1 MLLVNKQGGGGL
13 INIREV
19 VKTKVMITP
28 SKLLLN
34 DSLWWIENDYQTN
47 LGKKTTK
54 YTISHLQS
62 PTVRVSFADLWID
75 TRLFV
80 YVLEKRLK

>member
-13 INIREV
+13 VNIREV
-19 VKTKVMITP
+19 VK
-28 SKLLLN
+28 
-34 DSLWWIENDYQTN
+34 IENDYQTN

-62 PTVRVSFADLWID
+62 PTAVSGSFADLWID

-80 YVLEKRLK
+80 YKKKFTRVKFSTNCVIVRSWKNG